1 LLLGDDLPPDHR
13 SGFVALVGAPNV
25 GKSTLLNTYV
35 GEKIVIVSSKP
46 QTTRR
51 RLRGI
56 LTLPNAQI
64 IFVDTPGIH
73 QPLHKLGEFMVT
85 VATRAIPDADL
96 ALFLVDLACPYPTDE
111 DRQVAELLKQQTK
124 TPVFFVMNKV
134 DRVEPSGL
142 EERVARYRALGTFE
156 REFIISAT
164 RGDGRDELLQAIIDR
179 LPVGPRY
186 YPADQTTDQ
195 SQRFIASELIREQ
208 ALHALKKEVP
218 HSLEVVVEEWKE
230 RPNDLLY
237 IGANIYLERES
248 HKSIV
253 IGRKGSML
261 KRIGQAARKELEQF
275 VGRRVYLDLWV
286 KVRPKWRRRAADLRR
301 LGYVLRD

>member
-1 LLLGDDLPPDHR
+1 LLLGNDLPPDHR

-25 GKSTLLNTYV
+25 GKSTLLNAYV

-96 ALFLVDLACPYPTDE
+96 ALFLIDLACPFPTDE
-111 DRQVAELLKQQTK
+111 DRQVAELLNQQSQ
-124 TPVFFVMNKV
+124 TPVFLVMNKV
-134 DRVEPSGL
+134 DRVPPSEL
-142 EERVARYRALGTFE
+142 EERVGHYRGLGTYE

-164 RGDGRDELLQAIIDR
+164 RGDGRDELLQAVIDR

-186 YPADQTTDQ
+186 YPEDQTTDQ

-218 HSLEVVVEEWKE
+218 HSLEVVVEDWQE
-230 RPNDLLY
+230 RPNGLLY
-237 IGANIYLERES
+237 IGANLYLERES
-248 HKSIV
+248 HKPIV
-253 IGRKGSML
+253 IGHKGSML